1 MQKLFQIGA
10 TTNLFI
16 VDEFTGQMYQWD
28 GIMNIDE
35 ENLQFEGY
43 EIVRLISDTSETF
56 SCEIENADVF
66 EDNIRK
72 LLLPEP
78 KKEICEIRDRDYEKP
93 NPVYV
98 PKHIARRRKW

>member
-1 MQKLFQIGA
+1 MQKLLGNNSKLLIMDDLGQYYTLDGVTEIEIEDSEVSEQKVIG
-10 TTNLFI
+10 TFI
-16 VDEFTGQMYQWD
+16 
-28 GIMNIDE
+28 
-35 ENLQFEGY
+35 ENQSFE
-43 EIVRLISDTSETF
+43 
-56 SCEIENADVF
+56 CEIENTAEF

-78 KKEICEIRDRDYEKP
+78 EKEICEIRDKDYKKP

>member
-1 MQKLFQIGA
+1 MQKLLG
-10 TTNLFI
+10 NNCKLFI
-16 VDEFTGQMYQWD
+16 MDASTGQYYILDSVTEIEIEDSEVSEQKVV
-28 GIMNIDE
+28 GTFIKN
-35 ENLQFEGY
+35 QSFE
-43 EIVRLISDTSETF
+43 
-56 SCEIENADVF
+56 CEIENVAEF

-78 KKEICEIRDRDYEKP
+78 KKEIGEISDRNYKKP